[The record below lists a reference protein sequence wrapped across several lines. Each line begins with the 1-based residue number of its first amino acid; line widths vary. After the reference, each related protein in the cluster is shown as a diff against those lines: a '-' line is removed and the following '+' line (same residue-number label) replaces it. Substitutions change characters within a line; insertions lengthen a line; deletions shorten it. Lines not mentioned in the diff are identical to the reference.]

1 MAGCPLFYAPSAS
14 NAFPASPPRN
24 GPRPQENSLLDLAL
38 KTNNK
43 CTSRLV
49 RLPGQVRHGCCGG
62 RIHSPRTASNYVDD
76 DIHSLL
82 QILPHDLRENI
93 LCDSNRAQLLE
104 VTLDLGRLPQA
115 CYLGDSEKRDLRKKE
130 VSMEELEYAQNALG
144 EFGGNNRTGIAGTL
158 HRVSA
163 IRNKNGRVVGL
174 TCRLGRPVREIIE
187 LTRDL
192 LEYGKSILFLG
203 RPGVGKTTAIRGI
216 SHVLSDE
223 LLKRVIIVDTSNEIG
238 GDGDIPHPAIGGA
251 RRLQVPDPCMKHKV
265 MIEAVENHMPEVII
279 VDEIGTEAEVH
290 ACHTIAQR
298 GVMLIGSAHGKKL
311 ENIIKNPILSD
322 LVGGLKTVILSDE
335 AARTRNCKKIILER
349 RSAPVFPFLIE
360 MREMHYWVAHR

>member
-1 MAGCPLFYAPSAS
+1 MPYGILAWQAVLCSSAS
-14 NAFPASPPRN
+14 NTFPVSQPPK
-24 GPRPQENSLLDLAL
+24 GPRPQENLLLDLAV
-38 KTNNK
+38 KTNNTF
-43 CTSRLV
+43 TSRLV
-49 RLPGQVRHGCCGG
+49 RLSGQVRHGCSGG
-62 RIHSPRTASNYVDD
+62 RIHSPRTDSNYVDD

-82 QILPHDLRENI
+82 QILPHDLRESI
-93 LCDSNRAQLLE
+93 LCDTNRAQLLE
-104 VTLDLGRLPQA
+104 V
-115 CYLGDSEKRDLRKKE
+115 SI
-130 VSMEELEYAQNALG
+130 EELEYAQNALG

-158 HRVSA
+158 HRISA

-174 TCRLGRPVREIIE
+174 TCRLGRPVREIIDM
-187 LTRDL
+187 TRDL

-203 RPGVGKTTAIRGI
+203 RPGVGKTTVIRGI

-223 LLKRVIIVDTSNEIG
+223 LLKIVIVVDTSNEIG

-265 MIEAVENHMPEVII
+265 MIEAVDNHMPEVII

-298 GVMLIGSAHGKKL
+298 GVMLIGSAHGKQL

-322 LVGGLKTVILSDE
+322 LTDKSVDELLQGKKPLVEVRRIDKQFKVVI
-335 AARTRNCKKIILER
+335 ER
-349 RSAPVFPFLIE
+349 WQVE
-360 MREMHYWVAHR
+360 E

>member
-82 QILPHDLRENI
+82 Q
-93 LCDSNRAQLLE
+93 

-223 LLKRVIIVDTSNEIG
+223 LLKRV
-238 GDGDIPHPAIGGA
+238 
-251 RRLQVPDPCMKHKV
+251 
-265 MIEAVENHMPEVII
+265 
-279 VDEIGTEAEVH
+279 
-290 ACHTIAQR
+290 
-298 GVMLIGSAHGKKL
+298 
-311 ENIIKNPILSD
+311 
-322 LVGGLKTVILSDE
+322 VGGLKTVILSDE

-360 MREMHYWVAHR
+360 MREMHYWVAHRLSTILVDDILELYSMMLIVFTLLLYFYWPAQ